1 MDYWYHQERNLVL
14 MVAAQWGY
22 TEITKILL
30 DKGAKVNA
38 KNNYGETA
46 LILAKKKGYT
56 TITELLKQYGAKE

>member
-1 MDYWYHQERNLVL
+1 